1 MNAKKNLC
9 VSMAWVMAVSST
21 LSAVQI
27 PAAAASADV
36 DCSITEESI
45 TLENPNIAR
54 TFAIEDGHIQTA
66 EILNKKISR
75 SLVPAEGSEDFVI
88 NTVNQIAADDE
99 GLIENNPVY
108 NNPEPLDS
116 ADWSASLTN
125 GSGQAFT
132 EEEVNTLFDGDLD
145 TYINHYQITGHPFT
159 LDIDLD
165 KEETIAAMSINKRP
179 GFEEDGWGINGT
191 TGGYELWSSNDG
203 ENWNKV
209 TEGEIQEEDWN
220 LHLENGRYNTGD
232 QVRINLPEAISARH
246 LRLVQTSVSLGS
258 AEEFSMAELDFYAE
272 PLNQELA
279 EVLPT
284 EALDRSSW
292 TGTITNGSGQSFDAG
307 SFEKMIDGDK
317 NTYPDQYKYAGYPIA
332 ITIDMQEPQT
342 VSSLSLDKRP
352 GFTDSRYGI
361 NGTTGKYQI
370 YTSDDA
376 ETWTFN
382 GTGDIPREAW
392 NLHQEG
398 SLYNVGDTV
407 YVNLRKAVTAR
418 YFRLVQLSDGL
429 GSTQEMSMA
438 EINLYSDTYT
448 GPDYRTDEGMEAAI
462 QIQSSDLIFQTASCE
477 DVEDGKKLTI
487 SYEPLT
493 QNGITWNIDE
503 VFVLENGKDYMRSF
517 LEITTDDPENAVIDY
532 IDQDAFVIG
541 EADLDTVWGH
551 PDEAGMSSATIA
563 AFELMLGQPVY
574 AGGFY
579 MGSEFPAVDTR
590 MNEDKVQVRYYS
602 GKNFTKMA
610 EDNQLTTDGKFVSW
624 QNVVGSARGTSEAEV
639 QTDFFNYIEEIST
652 PTSFRKQ
659 YNSWY
664 DNMMTITDA
673 SIEKSFTEVEKNLA
687 AQGVEPLDAY
697 VVDDGW
703 NTYYDGKYVATPGA
717 DRGTV
722 PNKTGFWEINDK
734 FPDDFYPSSLLASK
748 LQSTFGIWIGP
759 QGGYN
764 YFSGFSQ
771 LMEEK
776 GTGFSQTGGYLG
788 RNICTGSRKYI
799 KNFET
804 LANDWEERYG
814 TSYWKWDGFAGR
826 PCTNPDHDH
835 MTGGYHNMYYTS
847 DMWEAW
853 TDLFENVREKAAS
866 LDQDLFIN
874 ATCYVNLSPWLLQWV
889 NTVWLQE
896 SGDTG
901 QTGTGERHERK
912 IYYRDNVYYN
922 LLKEKNV
929 QFPVNHLYDHDP
941 IYGVSD
947 TSSAA
952 DETWREYMLANAMR
966 GTAFWELY
974 YSPSIMN
981 EEKYEITADVLDFAE
996 ENHETLKKAKLFGA
1010 KAPNGV
1016 YGYSAWNGTEG
1027 IVSFTNPLDSA
1038 ASYDLVIDAQVGAEP
1053 VVQNL
1058 KGVQV
1063 EPYVSGLLDETV
1075 SYGDTFHVEIAPH
1088 ETKIFHFTAEE
1099 FGAPQI
1105 LSADSLSEKSVKVR
1119 FDRRVDPVSFSALD
1133 GEASFELQDD
1143 YRSVILTFDHAVP
1156 AVLDLGWSVKNEAG
1170 EAYDG
1175 SCTVALAGNG
1185 VLVNTAL
1192 SLPEEAAVSYD
1203 SLNQTLVTED
1213 LQETKVNASL
1223 AHVNTFTV
1231 ETAVS
1236 TDQTGVNLFSYG
1248 DALSVAI
1255 DEEGFVNFTLNGI
1268 TASSK
1273 AVETK
1278 VLEKVSGTFGTEEH
1292 RWQTTEDVITGQVND
1307 GAVHRIAAMKE
1318 ANGMLKV
1325 YVDGRLAGTAY
1336 DAGLETWTLPAASVT
1351 LSQDG
1356 FEGSLMPAKVS
1367 SRSLSIAE
1375 VKGNDTSDWDTVM
1388 LDRSGWSAEACS
1400 EVNSTSG
1407 DANAMAALDGN
1418 LGSWWHTNYQGGDSH
1433 ALADHWIQVNFGK
1446 EETFDTFW
1454 YTGRGASTNGSIKDY
1469 ILELLNEDGSVKETL
1484 TGTFGSAD
1492 KAAVRFGENRTA
1504 WGIRLKPVSTW
1515 NNANFA
1521 AAKELE
1527 LSIAAAE
1534 MSEDELAAA
1543 KAAALAKAE
1552 GKDLSAATTLTGNAL
1567 KAALQKVEHCTVSNS
1582 IAWNTLMEELDAAIE
1597 NLVEAPEL
1605 KAAIEKAAPVMA
1617 GTPSADAE
1625 KWNAFVASWNK
1636 AQAAMNAG
1644 SAEECRAA
1652 AEALSAA
1659 QAALGNTETS
1669 ADKTLLKMAIDY
1681 AEEKAASGALE
1692 GLNEI
1697 VAARFQEALD
1707 QAKAVNADEEATQTE
1722 INDAWLQLTRMIQML
1737 DFKADK
1743 TALNELIAQCEAM
1756 DLSGVIQDEAYGAY
1770 LAALAAAK
1778 ETAGRDTALQESIE
1792 KAYTELLAAKDGLHF
1807 TSADTS
1813 LLAYLISVID
1823 EEDLNQYADNEAKDA
1838 FLVILNQARGVLAA
1852 PESQEQVDAMT
1863 SSLNNAWLS
1872 LRLKPS
1878 EDMLKEL
1885 ASFADQVSALSLD
1898 DLAEEEAA
1906 LLVNLQNRAFA
1917 LLSSPAATKDDAQAL
1932 LDEIHSE
1939 AVQNLLNQNPGKT
1952 ETPADTEPSQKPAD
1966 AVPGTAE
1973 KPSADT
1979 GKDKGSAAEQKSTV
1993 QSVKTAVAS
2002 GFGALAAAGLAA
2014 AAGFLKLARRK
2025 KEND

>member
-9 VSMAWVMAVSST
+9 VSMAWLMAVSST
-21 LSAVQI
+21 LSAMQI

-36 DCSITEESI
+36 DCTITQESI
-45 TLENPNIAR
+45 TLENPHIAR

-66 EILNKKISR
+66 EIRNKKISR

-88 NTVNQIAADDE
+88 NTLNQIAADDE
-99 GLIENNPVY
+99 DLIENSPVY
-108 NNPEPLDS
+108 NNPDPLDS
-116 ADWSASLTN
+116 AGWSASLTN

-132 EEEVNTLFDGDLD
+132 QAEVASLFDGDAS
-145 TYINHYQITGHPFT
+145 TYIDHYQITGHPFT
-159 LDIDLD
+159 LDVDLGR
-165 KEETIAAMSINKRP
+165 EETIAAMAIQKRP
-179 GFEEDGWGINGT
+179 GFNNQIYGINGT
-191 TGGYELWSSNDG
+191 IGGYELWSSDDG

-209 TEGEIQEEDWN
+209 MEGEIQEEDWN
-220 LHLENGRYNTGD
+220 LHAENGLYNVGD
-232 QVRINLPEAISARH
+232 PVLINLPEAIMTRH
-246 LRLVQTSVSLGS
+246 IRLVQTSVSLGE
-258 AEEFSMAELDFYAE
+258 AEEFSMAELDFYSE
-272 PLNQELA
+272 PLNQEQQTRRP
-279 EVLPT
+279 EQV
-284 EALDRSSW
+284 LDRSSW
-292 TGTITNGSGQSFDAG
+292 TGTITNASGQAFPAG
-307 SFEKMIDGDK
+307 DFEKMIDGDL
-317 NTYPDQYKYAGYPIA
+317 NTYPDRNTYAGYPIS
-332 ITIDMQEPQT
+332 ITIDMQESQT
-342 VSSLSLDKRP
+342 VSSLSLNKRP
-352 GFTDSRYGI
+352 GFHEQQYGI

-382 GTGDIPREAW
+382 GTGNIPAEAW
-392 NLHQEG
+392 NLHKVG
-398 SLYNVGDTV
+398 NLYNVGDTV
-407 YVNLRKAVTAR
+407 YVNLRKEVTAR
-418 YFRLVQLSDGL
+418 YFRLVQISDGL

-448 GPDYRTDEGMEAAI
+448 GPDYRTDEGMEAEI
-462 QIQSSDLIFQTASCE
+462 QIQSSDLIFKTASCE
-477 DVEDGKKLTI
+477 DTEDGKKLTI

-517 LEITTDDPENAVIDY
+517 LEITTDDPDNAVIDY
-532 IDQDAFVIG
+532 IDQDAFVLP
-541 EADLDTVWGH
+541 EEDLDTVWSH
-551 PDEAGMSSATIA
+551 PDDAGMSTSFMG

-574 AGGFY
+574 ADGFY
-579 MGSEFPAVDTR
+579 MGSEFPAVDSR
-590 MNEDKVQVRYYS
+590 VKEDTVQVRYYS

-610 EDNQLTTDGKFVSW
+610 EDGQLTTDGKFVSW

-639 QTDFFNYIEEIST
+639 QTDFFNYIEEIAT

-673 SIEKSFTEVEKNLA
+673 SIEKSFTEVEKGLA
-687 AQGVEPLDAY
+687 AQGVEPLDSY
-697 VVDDGW
+697 VIDDGW
-703 NTYYDGKYVATPGA
+703 NAYYDGKYVDTPGA

-722 PNKTGFWEINDK
+722 PNKTGFWEVNDK

-748 LQSTFGIWIGP
+748 LQSTFGVWIGP

-764 YFSGFSQ
+764 YYSGFSR
-771 LMEEK
+771 LLEER
-776 GTGFSQTGGYLG
+776 GTGYSQTGGYLG
-788 RNICTGSRKYI
+788 TNVCTGSRRYI
-799 KNFET
+799 RNFET
-804 LANDWEERYG
+804 LAKDWEERYG

-826 PCTNPDHDH
+826 PCTNANHDH

-853 TDLFENVREKAAS
+853 TDLFENVRGKASS

-889 NTVWLQE
+889 NTIWLQE
-896 SGDTG
+896 SNDTA
-901 QTGTGERHERK
+901 QTGTGERHEQK
-912 IYYRDNVYYN
+912 IYYRDRVYYN
-922 LLKEKNV
+922 MFKERNI
-929 QFPVNHLYDHDP
+929 QFPMNHVCNHEP

-947 TSSAA
+947 NSNAT
-952 DETWREYMLANAMR
+952 DETWREYMMVNAMR

-974 YSPSIMN
+974 FSPSIMN

-996 ENHETLKKAKLFGA
+996 ENHETLKKARLFGA
-1010 KAPNGV
+1010 KAPSGV

-1027 IVSFTNPLDSA
+1027 IVSFTNPLNTA

-1053 VVQNL
+1053 AVQNL

-1063 EPYVSGLLDETV
+1063 EPYVSGLLEDTV
-1075 SYGDTFHVEIAPH
+1075 TYGDTFHVDLAAH
-1088 ETKIFHFTAEE
+1088 ETRIFRFTAEE
-1099 FGAPQI
+1099 FGAPQV

-1119 FDRRVDPVSFSALD
+1119 FDRRVDPVRFSVLD

-1143 YRSVILTFDHAVP
+1143 YRSVILTFDQAVP
-1156 AVLDLGWSVKNEAG
+1156 AVLDLGYTVRNEAG
-1170 EAYDG
+1170 EAYEG

-1192 SLPEEAAVSYD
+1192 SLPEEASVSYD
-1203 SLNQTLVTED
+1203 SLNQTLIAED
-1213 LQETKVNASL
+1213 LQETRVNASL

-1236 TDQTGVNLFSYG
+1236 TEQTGVNLFSYG

-1268 TASSK
+1268 TTSSR

-1292 RWQTTEDVITGQVND
+1292 RWQTTEDVVTGQVND
-1307 GAVHRIAAMKE
+1307 GTVHRIAAMKE

-1325 YVDGRLAGTAY
+1325 YVDGRLAGTAW
-1336 DAGLETWTLPAASVT
+1336 DAALETYTLPAASVT

-1356 FEGSLMPAKVS
+1356 FEGTMMPAKVS
-1367 SRSLSIAE
+1367 SRALSIAE
-1375 VKGNDTSDWDTVM
+1375 VKGNDSSDWDTVM

-1484 TGTFGSAD
+1484 TGTFDNAD
-1492 KAAVRFGENRTA
+1492 KVAVRFGENKTA

-1527 LSIAAAE
+1527 LSIAAAD
-1534 MSEDELAAA
+1534 MSEEELAAA

-1552 GKDLSAATTLTGNAL
+1552 GKDLSAATTLSGNAL

-1605 KAAIEKAAPVMA
+1605 KAAMEKAAPVMA

-1625 KWNAFVASWNK
+1625 KWNAFVSAWNK
-1636 AQAAMNAG
+1636 AQAAMNSG

-1669 ADKTLLKMAIDY
+1669 ADKTLLQMAIDY

-1707 QAKAVNADEEATQTE
+1707 QARAVNADEKATQTE

-1743 TALNELIAQCEAM
+1743 TALNELIAECESM
-1756 DLSGVIQDEAYGAY
+1756 DLSGVIQDEACEAY

-1792 KAYTELLAAKDGLHF
+1792 KAYTELLAAREGLHF
-1807 TSADTS
+1807 NTADTS

-1885 ASFADQVSALSLD
+1885 AAFADQVSALSLD
-1898 DLAEEEAA
+1898 ELSEEEAA
-1906 LLVNLQNRAFA
+1906 LLVNLQTRAYA
-1917 LLSSPAATKDDAQAL
+1917 LLNSPAATKDDAQVL

-1939 AVQNLLNQNPGKT
+1939 AVQNLLNQNPGKA
-1952 ETPADTEPSQKPAD
+1952 EIPAETEPSQKPAD
-1966 AVPGTAE
+1966 PVPGTAE

-1979 GKDKGSAAEQKSTV
+1979 GKDKVSAEQKSTA